1 MVNKKPS
8 GNKMANFDSVDK
20 SIINRIQSNFPIS
33 SNPYKEIAL
42 ELDLSEEELLNR
54 LTNLKEKGY
63 IRRIGGNFGPDKLG
77 FTSTLC
83 AAIVPENKIE
93 QFKEVVNS
101 YPGVTHNYLRE
112 NDYNIW
118 FTFISPSFAE
128 IEKNLKEISDK
139 TGIKNI
145 LNLPATKVFKI
156 SAKFALK

>member
-1 MVNKKPS
+1 
-8 GNKMANFDSVDK
+8 MAKFDTVDK

-33 SNPYKEIAL
+33 STPYKEIAD
-42 ELDLSEEELLNR
+42 ELSLSEEEVLNR
-54 LTNLKEKGY
+54 LSILKEKGY
-63 IRRIGGNFGPDKLG
+63 IRRIGGNFGPDRLG

-83 AAIVPENKIE
+83 AAKVPENKIE
-93 QFKEVVNS
+93 QFKDVVNS

-118 FTFISPSFAE
+118 FTFISPSFEE
-128 IEKNLKEISDK
+128 IVKNLEEISKK
-139 TGIKNI
+139 TGIEGI